1 MFFWSSDKRDDRYDL
16 ISTTG
21 LFARRRDKSVLA
33 NRVSKTEWGGC
44 LFLTGLAN
52 FAFPAYGLTWL
63 HAAGAIFGWAYNRVA
78 RRVGIRAP

>member
-1 MFFWSSDKRDDRYDL
+1 MTLNTK
-16 ISTTG
+16 
-21 LFARRRDKSVLA
+21 ALA
-33 NRVSKTEWGGC
+33 LTAAIVWGGC